1 MNDNLTEIICIID
14 RSGSMNSVRQ
24 DAIGGFNAFVE
35 QQAQEPGEARI
46 TVVLFNGEYQLLC
59 DSVPLDDIRLS
70 NQNFVPRGS
79 TALLDAVGRTIDNV
93 GKRLAATIEPERPGQ
108 VIVAILTD
116 GAENSSRRYSRSQ
129 VASMIEH
136 QTTKYSWEF
145 VFLAA
150 NQDAITAARSIS
162 IAAADA
168 VSFDSTAEG
177 TQNAFQM
184 QSAMVARKRQAKRA
198 AQA

>member
-35 QQAQEPGEARI
+35 QQAKEPGEARL
-46 TVVLFNGEYQLLC
+46 TVVLFDGQYELLC
-59 DSVPLDDIRLS
+59 DSVALDSIQLS
-70 NQNFVPRGS
+70 NENYVPRGS
-79 TALLDAVGRTIDNV
+79 TALLDAIGRTIDDV
-93 GKRLAATIEPERPGQ
+93 GKRLSVTAESDRPGQ

-116 GAENSSRRYSRSQ
+116 GAENTSRKYSRSQ

-136 QTTKYSWEF
+136 QKTKYSWEF

-150 NQDAITAARSIS
+150 NQDAITAAQSLSIGADQA
-162 IAAADA
+162 IA
-168 VSFDSTAEG
+168 FESTSSG
-177 TQNAFQM
+177 TRRAFRAK
-184 QSAMVARKRQAKRA
+184 SERIARLRKAKRQNK
-198 AQA
+198 